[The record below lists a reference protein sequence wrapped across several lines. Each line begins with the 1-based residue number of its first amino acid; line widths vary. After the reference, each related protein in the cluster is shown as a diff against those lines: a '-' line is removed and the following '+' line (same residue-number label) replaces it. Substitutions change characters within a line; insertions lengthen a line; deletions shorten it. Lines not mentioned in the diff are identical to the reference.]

1 MHTSSQRI
9 SRKADDRAARRL
21 LEYAYVISLGGFVK
35 ISDPSN
41 MAHYHSEGQFDEA
54 FADFVPLLGVLPS
67 AYIRTHNR
75 HQRVVARID
84 MLPGEAGRII
94 PLPDE
99 YPLKVLNLASQI
111 PVPVLTT
118 EQLDDP
124 FPRIFMNHLTY
135 LFDHDQDKVHHVL
148 RWLAHLVFK
157 PETRINHGLMIS
169 GSQGTGKS
177 FLGEVIKRLIGELS
191 FLETNAEKLRGRF
204 NDFIPGKRCLLV
216 EEVTDS
222 NGSGFYNSLK
232 PKVTSPTLP
241 IEAKGRPLFTI
252 QNHTHWVLLSNS
264 RKPLAID
271 KDDRRLFYIHSN
283 AVAKDADYYDQL
295 FGTLDDEVPK
305 IYHFLRLNYLPSLP
319 SNFATASPPKTEDH
333 QQLALAAEDDLSVL
347 LADELERGEGFF
359 QAGVFF
365 PWLDFT
371 SHIEFLT
378 KLNRMNSKDL
388 KTKVLELGATHQR
401 VTIEGR
407 KVSVTW
413 FPTGNEDLPALF
425 KDNSKAGRG
434 AVKARMY
441 SGSSSHHGFD
451 RAKDVL

>member
-1 MHTSSQRI
+1 
-9 SRKADDRAARRL
+9 
-21 LEYAYVISLGGFVK
+21 VK

-41 MAHYHSEGQFDEA
+41 PSHYFSPDQFDEV
-54 FADFVPLLGVLPS
+54 FSDFTPLLGVSPND
-67 AYIRTHNR
+67 YIRTHNK
-75 HQRVVARID
+75 HQRVVSRMD
-84 MLPGEAGRII
+84 MIPGEAGRII

-99 YPLKVLNLASQI
+99 WPEKVLNLASQI

-118 EQLDDP
+118 AQLADP

-135 LFDHDQDKVHHVL
+135 LFDNDQDKVHHVL

-157 PETRINHGLMIS
+157 PGIRMNHGLMIS
-169 GSQGTGKS
+169 GGQGTGKS
-177 FLGEVIKRLIGELS
+177 FLGQVTRRLIGDLS

-204 NDFIPGKRCLLV
+204 NDFIPGKRCFLV
-216 EEVTDS
+216 EEVTDN
-222 NGSGFYNSLK
+222 NGSGFYNNLK
-232 PKVTSPTLP
+232 PKITSPTLP
-241 IEAKGRPLFTI
+241 IEAKGQPLYTI
-252 QNHTHWVLLSNS
+252 KNHTHWILLSNS

-283 AVAKDADYYDQL
+283 AVAKDAEYYDQL
-295 FGTLDDEVPK
+295 FGTLNDEVPK
-305 IYHFLRLNYLPSLP
+305 IYHFLRRSFLQSLP

-347 LADELERGEGFF
+347 LADELEQGEGFF

-365 PWLDFT
+365 PWLDFK

-378 KLNRMNSKDL
+378 KLNRMHSKDL
-388 KTKVLELGATHQR
+388 KTTALELGATLQR

-407 KVSVTW
+407 RVTVPW
-413 FPTGNEDLPALF
+413 FPAGNEDLPALF
-425 KDNSKAGRG
+425 KDNSKSGRG

-441 SGSSSHHGFD
+441 SGSAAHHGFD